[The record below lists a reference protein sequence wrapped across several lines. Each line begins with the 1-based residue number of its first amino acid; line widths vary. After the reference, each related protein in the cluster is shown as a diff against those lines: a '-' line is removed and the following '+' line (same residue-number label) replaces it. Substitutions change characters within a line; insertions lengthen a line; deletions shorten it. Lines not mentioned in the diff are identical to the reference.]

1 MLLTQKFPG
10 SISLEKT
17 WCQSLPADKFLDIM
31 TVIVERILTTAT
43 YKRGCHPESAH
54 YIIRQFESL
63 INK

>member
-10 SISLEKT
+10 SISLEET
-17 WCQSLPADKFLDIM
+17 WCRNLPADKFLDIM

-43 YKRGCHPESAH
+43 YSAAVIRSAH